1 MSKLRNALSPS
12 FGNRARGQKA
22 VSALRIRASDGD
34 ATSLADP
41 LRYKGNLRW
50 DDLLVH
56 LYRAGKIPEA
66 VLKANAM
73 A

>member
-1 MSKLRNALSPS
+1 MSSI
-12 FGNRARGQKA
+12 
-22 VSALRIRASDGD
+22 RIRASDGD

-66 VLKANAM
+66 VFKANAM